1 MKEAT
6 AVLSAMM
13 LVVMSLIR
21 LHSLHV
27 RVQNLSCSYSMNFV
41 LHLLH
46 LFVSAYVH
54 VAKPPRIITH
64 PQKLKDVIPGKSAKF
79 TVQATG
85 TEPLNYNWQWK
96 RDEKGSGS
104 KQWQPCEEG
113 WSDGAIL
120 TIPSVQ
126 KPNEGSYRCVV
137 SNRDGNQI
145 SKAAQ
150 LSVGK

>member
-1 MKEAT
+1 M
-6 AVLSAMM
+6 
-13 LVVMSLIR
+13 
-21 LHSLHV
+21 
-27 RVQNLSCSYSMNFV
+27 FV
-41 LHLLH
+41 LHT
-46 LFVSAYVH
+46 AE
-54 VAKPPRIITH
+54 PPRITNH

-85 TEPLNYNWQWK
+85 TEPLDYNWQWK
-96 RDEKGSGS
+96 QDEKGSGS
-104 KQWQPCEEG
+104 REWQPCDEG
-113 WSDGAIL
+113 WSDGATL

-137 SNRDGNQI
+137 SNHAGTQI